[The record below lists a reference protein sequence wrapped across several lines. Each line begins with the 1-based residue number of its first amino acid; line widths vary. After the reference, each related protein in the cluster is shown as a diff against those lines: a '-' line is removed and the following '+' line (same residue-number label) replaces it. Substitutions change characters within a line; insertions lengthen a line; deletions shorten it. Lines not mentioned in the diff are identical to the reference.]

1 MEKNDFNKKLE
12 SFIKSAKK
20 ATQKAANKT
29 MELADIASLNV
40 KLQGLKVKLSEKFE
54 ELGKL
59 SYQKLSGIGEI
70 STDEVTETEADT
82 TVDKIAG
89 LVEQIDKLY
98 EEISCLKSEIKS
110 RKATKKPED
119 KSEEEAET
127 EEND

>member
-1 MEKNDFNKKLE
+1 MKKNDFNKKLE

-59 SYQKLSGIGEI
+59 SYQKLSGIGEV
-70 STDEVTETEADT
+70 STDEATETEADT
-82 TVDKIAG
+82 TVDKIAE

-119 KSEEEAET
+119 KSEKETET